1 MQLRTTDVKI
11 DVSKIA
17 SIKEFKIIQRY
28 LFAFLN
34 EQKISKNDSLD
45 LTKVTLKA
53 LHEKDPALYDIK
65 RYNRK
70 AKVYSV
76 LCQSDR
82 QPILYTEEEH
92 KLLPSSRKTTKYWN
106 FTYNKPAYYECPNKK
121 YPHLSFKVGKHPKN
135 FCLPCCKKSEKSRS
149 EIDEKCLKDHTVYEE
164 TNETNYTL
172 TYGKPIPLGRI
183 SKISESLFLKIS
195 ESTSNLCSLCN
206 YVLYGV
212 EQDLPGL
219 TDCGLIFSI
228 LQSIATNM
236 SVEEVI
242 TNITE
247 HILSYGSSYTII
259 GDGAAQVFDS
269 PEHLI
274 DTILSIFLYK
284 NMDLSVLE
292 DVNEWNKIFMY
303 LVKDVY
309 NIETIIWKEFV
320 PNDITLNISSDFV
333 IDDNTKNLVVVE
345 NKQ

>member
-1 MQLRTTDVKI
+1 M
-11 DVSKIA
+11 
-17 SIKEFKIIQRY
+17 
-28 LFAFLN
+28 
-34 EQKISKNDSLD
+34 
-45 LTKVTLKA
+45 
-53 LHEKDPALYDIK
+53 
-65 RYNRK
+65 
-70 AKVYSV
+70 
-76 LCQSDR
+76 
-82 QPILYTEEEH
+82 
-92 KLLPSSRKTTKYWN
+92 
-106 FTYNKPAYYECPNKK
+106 
-121 YPHLSFKVGKHPKN
+121 
-135 FCLPCCKKSEKSRS
+135 
-149 EIDEKCLKDHTVYEE
+149 KDHTVYEE

-309 NIETIIWKEFV
+309 NIETIIWKELV
-320 PNDITLNISSDFV
+320 PNDVTLNISSDFV
-333 IDDNTKNLVVVE
+333 VDDNIKNLVVVQ
-345 NKQ
+345 NKMDTILYL